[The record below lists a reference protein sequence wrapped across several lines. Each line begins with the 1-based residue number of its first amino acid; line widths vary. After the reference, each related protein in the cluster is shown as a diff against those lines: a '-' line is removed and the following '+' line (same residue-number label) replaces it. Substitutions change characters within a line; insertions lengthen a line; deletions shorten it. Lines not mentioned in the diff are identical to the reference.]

1 MTAWAIILLA
11 VIVALVLGIIMA
23 QGAKI
28 RDRSL
33 TESAQNFLAESNLL
47 LDENEAKVRRMPK
60 AELGAGIRDLLE
72 EGQRD
77 EAIEIYRKFTGVDQ
91 YTARDAIDALARE
104 MKLSDDGPVQG
115 DGAYDEDDLDAKREV
130 Q

>member
-1 MTAWAIILLA
+1 
-11 VIVALVLGIIMA
+11 
-23 QGAKI
+23 
-28 RDRSL
+28 
-33 TESAQNFLAESNLL
+33 
-47 LDENEAKVRRMPK
+47 MPK